1 MPTNEPHDRTGPA
14 GDATIY
20 TDGTY
25 RARHASWHVE
35 DSPWKAR
42 QIQRILERNQLV
54 PDTVCEV
61 GCGAG
66 EVLKQLS
73 HALPGATFTG
83 YEVSPQ
89 AFELCQGRED
99 QRVRYLLADLLAEDA
114 RFDCL
119 LCIDVFEHV
128 EDYMGFLKELRPKA
142 TYKVFHIPLDISALS
157 VLRGSMLGLRQQV
170 GHIHYFTPE
179 TALATLRDCGY
190 EIVDSF
196 FTTPFD
202 GLRNKTVKARLAR
215 VPRRILF
222 SISPTLVVRLTGGC
236 SLLVLAR

>member
-1 MPTNEPHDRTGPA
+1 MREAHEKGRSVE
-14 GDATIY
+14 ATIY

-25 RARHASWHVE
+25 LARNASWHAE

-42 QIQRILERNQLV
+42 QIERILARNGLT
-54 PDTVCEV
+54 PASVCEV

-66 EVLKQLS
+66 DVLKQLS
-73 HALPGATFTG
+73 RALPGATFDG

-89 AFELCQGRED
+89 AFELCRGRED
-99 QRVRYLLADLLAEDA
+99 ERVHYHLKDLLAEEA
-114 RFDCL
+114 CFDCL
-119 LCIDVFEHV
+119 LCIDVIEHV
-128 EDYMGFLKELRPKA
+128 EDYLGFLKALKPKA
-142 TYKVFHIPLDISALS
+142 RHKVFHIPLDISALS
-157 VLRGSMLGLRQQV
+157 VLRGSMLELRRRI

-179 TALATLRDCGY
+179 TALAALRDCGY
-190 EIVDSF
+190 EIVDSC

-202 GLRNKTVKARLAR
+202 GLASPTVKSRLAR

-222 SISPTLVVRLTGGC
+222 SISPTWTARLTGGC